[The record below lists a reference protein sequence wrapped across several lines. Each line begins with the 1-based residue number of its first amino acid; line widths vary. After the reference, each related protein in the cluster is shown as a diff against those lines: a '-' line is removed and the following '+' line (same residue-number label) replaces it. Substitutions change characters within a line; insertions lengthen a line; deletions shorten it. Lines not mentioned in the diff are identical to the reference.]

1 MKISVQN
8 NGIAESEVVIYVQR
22 FFWVKIEILFLV
34 AEIIKIGFNNFKLLF
49 LSRKMLWSLL
59 ISICRFGFLLIV
71 GITKKILWSVNFY
84 FANC

>member
-8 NGIAESEVVIYVQR
+8 NGIAESKVIYVQR

-34 AEIIKIGFNNFKLLF
+34 AEIIKIGINNLKLLF
-49 LSRKMLWSLL
+49 LSRKILWILL
-59 ISICRFGFLLIV
+59 ICRFGFLLIV
-71 GITKKILWSVNFY
+71 EITKKLLSSVNFY